1 MNNRNNKKQKYHEL
15 NSNDKYVLIPQNNKY
30 INIYHNHPILT
41 TPPLL
46 PPQLDLFGK
55 TTKDT
60 PPAPA
65 PAHVNKTR
73 IILRKQPLSSAKAD
87 GVGGKQNNEDEFI
100 GNLFNSLFSGISGNS
115 TAGLDIFKSFDTKPA
130 KKEPNESE
138 IVIPSIDFEKM
149 KFIDEKPKTLDDL
162 IELIPLIDT
171 KYNLE
176 DLYNFDLKKL
186 KGLSIPLQKLKKMV
200 GLYEIKDKIIDIILY
215 YAQRLDI
222 KNCDMLHT
230 IIDGPPGSGK
240 TEIAH
245 IYSEILASLGVLSR
259 GTFRKAKKHDL
270 IGGYLGHTAMK
281 TSKLLEETKGGVLF
295 IDEIYSLGNSDGKEG
310 KDIYAKECVDLI
322 MEFMS
327 ENKNDFVLV
336 VAGYKDDIKRFFLS
350 MNDGLERRFPIH
362 LSVGEYTPEEMGA
375 IFLKKVD
382 ELKWNITDDA
392 IPDDFF
398 KENKDYFK
406 FYGGDMEMLLSKC
419 KYAHSRNLVQN
430 NQKKHRLLD
439 KNDILDGFQI
449 YIKNPEIE
457 ERKKSAK
464 YLSFYL

>member
-1 MNNRNNKKQKYHEL
+1 MNNKNNKKPKYQEL

-30 INIYHNHPILT
+30 INIYHNHHIS
-41 TPPLL
+41 TPP
-46 PPQLDLFGK
+46 PHKSDIDK
-55 TTKDT
+55 NKE
-60 PPAPA
+60 PAP
-65 PAHVNKTR
+65 PPHSTHKTR
-73 IILRKQPLSSAKAD
+73 IILRKQPLSKQD
-87 GVGGKQNNEDEFI
+87 GKQNNEDEFI
-100 GNLFNSLFSGISGNS
+100 GNLFNSIFSGISGNS
-115 TAGLDIFKSFDTKPA
+115 STGGLDIFAKPT

-138 IVIPSIDFEKM
+138 IIIPSIDFKNM
-149 KFIDEKPKTLDDL
+149 KFIDEKPKTLDDIIDL
-162 IELIPLIDT
+162 IQLIDT
-171 KYNLE
+171 KYNME
-176 DLYNFDLKKL
+176 DLYNFDLKKI
-186 KGLSIPLQKLKKMV
+186 KGLSTPLLKLKKMV
-200 GLYEIKDKIIDIILY
+200 GLSDIKDKIIDIILY

-222 KNCDMLHT
+222 TNCDMLHT

-281 TSKLLEETKGGVLF
+281 TNKLLEETKGGVLF

-310 KDIYAKECVDLI
+310 KDIYAKECVDLL

-362 LSVGEYTPEEMGA
+362 LSVGEYTPDEMQA
-375 IFLKKVD
+375 IFMKKVD

-392 IPDDFF
+392 IPTDFF
-398 KENKDYFK
+398 NENKDYFK

-419 KYAHSRNLVQN
+419 KYAHSRNLVEN
-430 NQKKHRLLD
+430 NQKKHRVLD